1 MSAFGGVVVKVQ
13 MSLEKGKEKGLDRIR
28 EKRESGRNR

>member
-1 MSAFGGVVVKVQ
+1 MTACGGVVVKVQ

-28 EKRESGRNR
+28 EKRESGRDR